1 MLRYPIFDVSSCLF
15 KIIEKRFSKTLIYW
29 KDTYYLAVIIK
40 IENIF
45 IDLLET
51 KTPKI
56 IVWRLLIQWR
66 TVIFWKHM
74 QLKKCTHP
82 PNFFFNQQNILVAL
96 YPIAHL
102 DTHFIKLY

>member
-1 MLRYPIFDVSSCLF
+1 LF

-56 IVWRLLIQWR
+56 IV
-66 TVIFWKHM
+66 
-74 QLKKCTHP
+74 
-82 PNFFFNQQNILVAL
+82 
-96 YPIAHL
+96 
-102 DTHFIKLY
+102 